1 VIGHEIEAT
10 SGAELVRFVRALGQ
24 HRYVSSRLH
33 LVHAFAIEA
42 ACAAAEHD
50 ASDEAARTALAEAKT
65 WATQV
70 LGDAE
75 IDRASKD
82 ERLYRRVS
90 DAELTAVL
98 AAFWNDDERRER
110 AALALAERLVEIGV
124 QPPDLEALPFDEAVE
139 EDMFPVLVDAGW
151 ELLPLSGLDPE
162 RHKGAIAAFD
172 DALAFDVAKFEE
184 ENAVPPQVTLHEL
197 PALGALELLAALDD
211 AGQLRAPFVLW
222 SSGNDTY
229 VDYVLRGVLKIA
241 KITTSEG

>member
-1 VIGHEIEAT
+1 MIGREIEAT
-10 SGAELVRFVRALGQ
+10 SGEELVRFVRALGQ
-24 HRYVSSRLH
+24 HRYVSGRLH

-42 ACAAAEHD
+42 ACAGAEHAPPD
-50 ASDEAARTALAEAKT
+50 AAALSTLAEAKT
-65 WATQV
+65 WAARV

-82 ERLYRRVS
+82 ERLYRRVT
-90 DAELTAVL
+90 DAELVAVL
-98 AAFWNDDERRER
+98 GAFWNDAERRER
-110 AALALAERLVEIGV
+110 ASLALAERLVEIGAE
-124 QPPDLEALPFDEAVE
+124 PPDLDALPFDEAVE

-151 ELLPLSGLDPE
+151 ELLPLGGLDPE

-184 ENAVPPQVTLHEL
+184 ENAVPPPVTLHEL

-211 AGQLRAPFVLW
+211 AGELRAPFVLW
-222 SSGNDTY
+222 SSGNETY

-241 KITTSEG
+241 KIAVTP

>member
-1 VIGHEIEAT
+1 MIGREIEAN
-10 SGAELVRFVRALGQ
+10 SGEELVRFVRALGQ

-42 ACAAAEHD
+42 ACAAAAHEPPD
-50 ASDEAARTALAEAKT
+50 AATLATLAEAKA

-70 LGDAE
+70 LGDAD

-90 DAELTAVL
+90 DAELVAVL
-98 AAFWNDDERRER
+98 GAFWNDAVRREH
-110 AALALAERLVEIGV
+110 ASLALAERLVEIGAE
-124 QPPDLEALPFDEAVE
+124 PPDLDALPFDEARE

-151 ELLPLSGLDPE
+151 ELLPLGALDPE
-162 RHKGAIAAFD
+162 RHKGAIAAFE

-184 ENAVPPQVTLHEL
+184 ENAVPPPVTLHEL
-197 PALGALELLAALDD
+197 PALGALELLAAIDD
-211 AGQLRAPFVLW
+211 EGELRAPFVLW
-222 SSGNDTY
+222 SSGHETY

-241 KITTSEG
+241 KIASH